1 MRILYHLW
9 MSSECRKVRIVLHE
23 KQLDFKLYTENVE
36 ERRPEFLALNPAGE
50 IPVLIESNGMAISG
64 GGVITEY
71 LDEVYPSPTLI
82 GQQAIVRAEV
92 RRLIKWFDEKFNRE
106 VSDNLV
112 GQKLLKR
119 YLGQG
124 GPRGAAVRAGHTNIH
139 YHLDYISYLIERRRW
154 LAGDDFSL
162 ADIAAAAHLSLVDYL
177 GDVPWTEHV
186 EAKNWYARVKSR
198 PSFQP
203 ILEDRIPGTPPQK
216 QYANLDF

>member
-1 MRILYHLW
+1 MLILYHLW

-23 KQLDFKLYTENVE
+23 KKIDFRLYTENVK

-50 IPVLIESNGMAISG
+50 IPVLVESNGIAISG
-64 GGVITEY
+64 SYVITEF
-71 LDEVYPSPTLI
+71 LDEVYPNPNLI
-82 GQQAIVRAEV
+82 GDQAEVRAEV
-92 RRLIKWFDEKFNRE
+92 RRLVNWFDEKFNRE

-124 GPRGAAVRAGHTNIH
+124 GPIGAAVRAGHTNIH

-177 GDVPWTEHV
+177 GDVPWTEHI